1 MKRILML
8 LTCVALLAGCATR
21 GFPPTAAIN
30 NFDHVDRYVCRGAQP
45 NHVGLE
51 FLARV
56 QHVTLVINLR
66 AKGDTWDREAAI
78 CLSEGMKYAWVPMPG
93 ASAPSK
99 ESEALVQALILN
111 EISEGGKVFIHC
123 QHGCDRTGT
132 AVACYEIIRGVKN
145 DVALKEAKFYGLSP
159 FETGMIEFIK
169 KYKREDAMTPLNA
182 PSTVQSKGKNL

>member
-1 MKRILML
+1 MKKILML
-8 LTCVALLAGCATR
+8 LACVALLAGCATR
-21 GFPPTAAIN
+21 GFPPVATIN
-30 NFDHVDRYVCRGAQP
+30 NFDHVDKYVCRGAQP
-45 NHVGLE
+45 NAYGIE

-66 AKGDTWDREAAI
+66 NKGDTWDREPAI
-78 CLSEGMKYAWVPMPG
+78 CLSEGMKYAWVPLPG

-99 ESEALVQALILN
+99 ESEELVQALIAL
-111 EISEGGKVFIHC
+111 EIANGGKVFIHC

-132 AVACYEIIRGVKN
+132 AVACYEINRGVKN

-169 KYKREDAMTPLNA
+169 KYKPEDAMTPLNA
-182 PSTVQSKGKNL
+182 PSIERRSGKSL